1 MKPPFALRTAKRL
14 TYQLDDSPP
23 LERAQV
29 RRAYRLGIRAKSHRC
44 LCGRFIGTDGCG
56 KCLHYVCERCKK
68 VADHTNG
75 TTDRS
80 ELCDACW
87 SAEFADTQEDMAS

>member
-1 MKPPFALRTAKRL
+1 MGRL
-14 TYQLDDSPP
+14 GVGTMTP
-23 LERAQV
+23 AQE
-29 RRAYRLGIRAKSHRC
+29 YRL
-44 LCGRFIGTDGCG
+44 D
-56 KCLHYVCERCKK
+56 VCARCKK

-75 TTDRS
+75 TDDHP

>member
-1 MKPPFALRTAKRL
+1 MTP
-14 TYQLDDSPP
+14 
-23 LERAQV
+23 AQE
-29 RRAYRLGIRAKSHRC
+29 YRLGVRAKRHRC

-75 TTDRS
+75 TTDHS

-87 SAEFADTQEDMAS
+87 SAEFADTQEDLAS

>member
-1 MKPPFALRTAKRL
+1 MTP
-14 TYQLDDSPP
+14 
-23 LERAQV
+23 AQE
-29 RRAYRLGIRAKSHRC
+29 YRLGVRAKSPRC

-56 KCLHYVCERCKK
+56 KCLYYVCARCKK

-75 TTDRS
+75 TDDHP

>member
-1 MKPPFALRTAKRL
+1 MTPDQEHRMGT
-14 TYQLDDSPP
+14 
-23 LERAQV
+23 RAASKQ
-29 RRAYRLGIRAKSHRC
+29 RRC

-56 KCLHYVCERCKK
+56 KCLHYVCERCRK

-75 TTDRS
+75 TTDHS

-87 SAEFADTQEDMAS
+87 SAEFADTQEAMAS